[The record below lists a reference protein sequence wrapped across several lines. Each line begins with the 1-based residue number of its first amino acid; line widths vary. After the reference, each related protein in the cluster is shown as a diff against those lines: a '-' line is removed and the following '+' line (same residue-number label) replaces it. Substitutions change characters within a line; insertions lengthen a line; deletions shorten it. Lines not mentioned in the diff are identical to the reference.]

1 MVSQISS
8 ACVQKFQE
16 YIMITGI
23 DMFSAFDTIIK
34 IKLMKILELF
44 LQENEIVI
52 IKILLSNTA
61 IDIKAFRNI
70 SNHFDTNMG
79 FLQSYDLS
87 GCLFIIHLEK
97 ALCTL
102 RDRVDNWHVTSE
114 HYCAFGF
121 KSTPLDKCAYTDD
134 TDLINNSAEEKKRQ
148 LQLVTPTFSEFN
160 PQFNDTKTEHRRRY
174 TI

>member
-1 MVSQISS
+1 MSSQILCYPEFNLHGRIPLTLPKCLSSRHKHFQRCMVSQISS
-8 ACVQKFQE
+8 ACVQRFQE

-102 RDRVDNWHVTSE
+102 RDRVDN
-114 HYCAFGF
+114 
-121 KSTPLDKCAYTDD
+121 
-134 TDLINNSAEEKKRQ
+134 
-148 LQLVTPTFSEFN
+148 
-160 PQFNDTKTEHRRRY
+160 
-174 TI
+174 